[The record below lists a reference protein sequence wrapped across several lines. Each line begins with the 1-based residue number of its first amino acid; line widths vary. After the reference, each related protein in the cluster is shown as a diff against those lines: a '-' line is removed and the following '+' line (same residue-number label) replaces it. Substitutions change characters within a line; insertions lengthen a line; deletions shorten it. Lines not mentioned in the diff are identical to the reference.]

1 MAVDPE
7 KTKQEEKARAMAEA
21 TNIPEKRRPTREE
34 IIERKMSLAR
44 ERGSR
49 VLRINSP
56 LGNIMFNVLRQFDM
70 AYGNLKGQL
79 GEPGGISYEECSR
92 FMDEAREITYAFSKL
107 TKKLSRKVHHR
118 YFIPQEL
125 SEVLKEPE
133 QES

>member
-1 MAVDPE
+1 MTVDPE
-7 KTKQEEKARAMAEA
+7 KTKQEETARAMAEA

-70 AYGNLKGQL
+70 AVTIQ
-79 GEPGGISYEECSR
+79 
-92 FMDEAREITYAFSKL
+92 
-107 TKKLSRKVHHR
+107 RK
-118 YFIPQEL
+118 
-125 SEVLKEPE
+125 
-133 QES
+133 